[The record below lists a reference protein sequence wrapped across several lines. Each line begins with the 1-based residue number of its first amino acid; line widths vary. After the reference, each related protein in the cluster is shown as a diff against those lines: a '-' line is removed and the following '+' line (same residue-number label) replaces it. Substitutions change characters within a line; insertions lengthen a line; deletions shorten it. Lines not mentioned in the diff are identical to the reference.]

1 MNEKVIGIDLASSQ
15 SVVAIINEMGKPE
28 VIANAEG
35 KRLTPSVILIDKE
48 ERKVGSAAQRQAVMK
63 PKNTIALI
71 KRFMGGKYNDENIQK
86 AIKYA
91 SFDVV
96 NNPPKTRITKLESSL
111 YKVSLPPLTSVKYCV
126 CVE

>member
-1 MNEKVIGIDLASSQ
+1 MSEKVIGIDLASSQ

-96 NNPPKTRITKLESSL
+96 NKNGSTYVNIDDREFSPEQVT
-111 YKVSLPPLTSVKYCV
+111 
-126 CVE
+126 